1 MKSSVKALT
10 VVLCSALSVSV
21 AVADDAAEMEE
32 MRREMRDMR
41 AQVKALQQAAAEAA
55 DLARRSVD
63 IWTTALAAEP
73 ESVASS
79 APALDPATTKPR
91 NRTAPP
97 ALAREPRTRKE
108 SAPEAAR
115 TGVLQGKVQLPA
127 GEPVAYV
134 YVENVAG
141 MPVHESVTIDQKNKR
156 FVPAWAVVRSGTT
169 IKFPNSDNIYHNVF
183 SLSSGN
189 TFDLGLYNSSSAP
202 KTHTFNAP
210 GAVDVYCNIHP
221 QMAASVLVVPNQ
233 LFAKVK
239 PDGTFAI
246 KNVPQG
252 QRKVVVWSPGSKLAS
267 RWVEIGDGAAQ
278 VELKLEPRS
287 GAHPN
292 KQGRAYGS
300 YE

>member
-1 MKSSVKALT
+1 MKASVKALT

-32 MRREMRDMR
+32 MRREMREMR

-55 DLARRSVD
+55 DLAKRSVE
-63 IWTTALAAEP
+63 IWTTALAGEP
-73 ESVASS
+73 EAPPST
-79 APALDPATTKPR
+79 APALDGAPKPR
-91 NRTAPP
+91 TRQAPP
-97 ALAREPRTRKE
+97 ALPRESRARKE
-108 SAPEAAR
+108 STQEAAR
-115 TGVLQGKVQLPA
+115 TGVLHGKVQLPA

-141 MPVHESVTIDQKNKR
+141 MPVHEHVTIDQKNKR

-189 TFDLGLYNSSSAP
+189 SFDLGLYNASSAA
-202 KTHTFNAP
+202 KTHTFNSP

-246 KNVPQG
+246 KDVPQG
-252 QRKVVVWSPGSKLAS
+252 QRKVVAWSPGSKLAS
-267 RWVEIGDGAAQ
+267 RWVEIGDGTSQ

-287 GAHPN
+287 GAHTN